1 MTFLLLCSLF
11 LIFFYIRYEP
21 KLDTLVFDD
30 NKTIILWYNKKP
42 CIRTYIKIYTYYI
55 T

>member
-30 NKTIILWYNKKP
+30 NKTIILWYNKKSFV
-42 CIRTYIKIYTYYI
+42 RTYIKIYTYYI